1 MCEVDANA
9 LAEILWYTGYHLAPK
24 WWLVLRK
31 WLILTHLKS
40 SLFII
45 KMHAVRLTIPSDLV
59 LKSWVM
65 SRNWERYFSL
75 RFSSDRADDDFLNRL
90 NWSLPIDDTWV
101 STDYLKFDKYDPR
114 STSRL
119 SSAFFIKKTT
129 GESVLKES

>member
-1 MCEVDANA
+1 
-9 LAEILWYTGYHLAPK
+9 
-24 WWLVLRK
+24 
-31 WLILTHLKS
+31 
-40 SLFII
+40 
-45 KMHAVRLTIPSDLV
+45 MHAVRLTIPSDLV

-90 NWSLPIDDTWV
+90 NRSLPIDDTWV

-119 SSAFFIKKTT
+119 SSAFYSACRRR
-129 GESVLKES
+129 GGVLKCPRFCFFFGVERRRSAHG